1 MDLAKKPQMAH
12 GDGLK
17 EQVVGASLLGS
28 HLNDAVGLLGN
39 LAQRLALVDGQR
51 ERLLAKYVFA
61 GPQGV
66 DGDFCVPVFGRGD
79 GDGVNVLSV
88 EQFAVVFVDRSLA
101 ILRGGLGSFAVHIA
115 DGDHG
120 AIHGG
125 VAQVGDIERFGR
137 LVVADEANLAV
148 ADAAERGP
156 VVFRLVFIGQK
167 VFRRK
172 EVGRH
177 DANGGNAG
185 RFLQKV
191 ADA

>member
-101 ILRGGLGSFAVHIA
+101 ILEAASARLRSTSQTATTEPYMEALPKSVTSSGS
-115 DGDHG
+115 
-120 AIHGG
+120 
-125 VAQVGDIERFGR
+125 
-137 LVVADEANLAV
+137 
-148 ADAAERGP
+148 P
-156 VVFRLVFIGQK
+156 VLW
-167 VFRRK
+167 
-172 EVGRH
+172 
-177 DANGGNAG
+177 
-185 RFLQKV
+185 
-191 ADA
+191 